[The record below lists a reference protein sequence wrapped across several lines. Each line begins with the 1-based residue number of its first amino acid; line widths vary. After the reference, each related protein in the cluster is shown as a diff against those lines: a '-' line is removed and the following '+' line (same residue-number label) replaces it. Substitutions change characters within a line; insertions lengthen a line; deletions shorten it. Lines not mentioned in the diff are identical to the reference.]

1 MIYQIAKQIGAMAV
15 SLKGK
20 VDGIILTGGLMR
32 YEDIIKR
39 IKEYCSW
46 IADIHVYP
54 GELEQEELAV
64 ETLKAL
70 KNEEPVR
77 EYDGI
82 PPFKGFDFI

>member
-1 MIYQIAKQIGAMAV
+1 AKQIGAMAV

-32 YEDIIKR
+32 YEDIIER
-39 IKEYCSW
+39 LKEYCSW
-46 IADIHVYP
+46 IADIYVYP
-54 GELEQEELAV
+54 GELEQEELAK

-70 KNEEPVR
+70 IKKETIHF
-77 EYDGI
+77 YDGV